1 MTREQDDSPESVP
14 ITPSPFQGEGRGE
27 GCGERLI
34 APGDSMAVRLDALS
48 FSYPDGVEALR
59 EIALRVA
66 VGQRVALVGPNG
78 SGKSTLLRQ
87 LTGLLTPTKGQAWIM
102 GIPVTKENLLQI
114 RRRVGYV
121 FQDADD
127 QLFCPTVLEDVAF
140 GPLQL
145 GWATA
150 EVVQRVREALEMVG
164 LGGLERRVPQKLS
177 AGEKTLVA
185 LATVLSY
192 SAEVLILDEP
202 SASLDPRNRRR
213 VMGVLARLD
222 GTQLIA
228 THDLDLAWELCER
241 TVLLADGAVV
251 ADGPTRELLS
261 SRDLLERHGLELP
274 LMLQGRPH
282 GT

>member
-1 MTREQDDSPESVP
+1 M
-14 ITPSPFQGEGRGE
+14 PSPRDNLD
-27 GCGERLI
+27 CS
-34 APGDSMAVRLDALS
+34 PTPPAVRLEAVS
-48 FSYPDGVEALR
+48 FRYPDGAEALR
-59 EIALRVA
+59 DVSLDLQ

-87 LTGLLTPTKGQAWIM
+87 LIGLLTPTAGQVWVL
-102 GIPVTKENLLQI
+102 GLPVTGDNLTAV

-140 GPLQL
+140 GPLHL
-145 GWATA
+145 DLPLD
-150 EVVQRVREALEMVG
+150 EVVRRVREALARVG
-164 LGGLERRVPQKLS
+164 LTGLERRVPQKLS

-192 SAEVLILDEP
+192 SAEVLLLDEP

-213 VMGVLARLD
+213 VMGVLASLD

-228 THDLDLAWELCER
+228 THDLDLAWDLCER
-241 TVLLADGAVV
+241 TVLLAEGRIV
-251 ADGPTRELLS
+251 ADGPTRELLC
-261 SRDLLERHGLELP
+261 RRELLEAHGLELP
-274 LMLQGRPH
+274 LALQGRPAAQP
-282 GT
+282 